1 MIPGVTPNGFAEELE
16 VIKPPVV
23 VGNWSY
29 PYSIIIIIT
38 VFVIVFTVVVVILVA
53 RQQCHFGSLLDIRG
67 KINAV
72 QAQDA

>member
-16 VIKPPVV
+16 VIKQPVV

-29 PYSIIIIIT
+29 PFSIIVIIT
-38 VFVIVFTVVVVILVA
+38 VFVIVFTVVVVILVI
-53 RQQCHFGSLLDIRG
+53 RQQCHFRNLLDIRG
-67 KINAV
+67 KTK

>member
-16 VIKPPVV
+16 VIKQPVV

-29 PYSIIIIIT
+29 PYSIIVIIT
-38 VFVIVFTVVVVILVA
+38 VFVIVFTVVVVILAA
-53 RQQCHFGSLLDIRG
+53 RQQCHFLNLLDIRG
-67 KINAV
+67 KTK

>member
-29 PYSIIIIIT
+29 PYSIFAIIT

-53 RQQCHFGSLLDIRG
+53 RQQCHFRNLLDIRR
-67 KINAV
+67 KTK

>member
-1 MIPGVTPNGFAEELE
+1 MIPVVTPNGFAEELE
-16 VIKPPVV
+16 VIKQPVV

-29 PYSIIIIIT
+29 PYSIIVIIT

-53 RQQCHFGSLLDIRG
+53 RQQCHFRNLLDIRG
-67 KINAV
+67 KTK